1 MTLETDDGG
10 LVTLDT
16 EEIRPSTGNTPMG
29 TGSGGTNASGPGNSG
44 PSTGDQGTGGTTA
57 TTGTGGGDTVA
68 GSGDRGQDQVRER
81 SGHAGGSGSDRRG
94 DDTGAV
100 RGGGDAARA
109 GAGMTNTGGAG
120 RGRTPTLVD
129 AGRTE
134 ANSWALDGAPAR
146 PIVVREKV
154 KSLKLTKFKG
164 LDDSMP
170 MTMWLKTVRA
180 EVRRQAATM
189 GVIWND
195 KQLYHEVAA
204 HFEGEAQRWFA
215 TVMESVAEV
224 DENINTLAAML
235 QAKYMAQRTNPEVVD
250 LLNARRQMRG
260 ERLVEYAQALREI
273 GERGDISEDWLV
285 NAFLKGMN
293 SVEGATHV
301 RGHRPQ
307 TLDEAVN
314 LAVPHVGDYGEGYGV
329 GLESAMARWDEQEA
343 LRGRGPLAATTRK
356 SGDQEQSGLAGNF
369 GTAVSGYGP
378 MWGTAERPPRYDTE
392 GRPVGAGKTGS
403 HEWWK
408 AIPPGFKLVPA
419 GTTGIPAGQTSGSN
433 FQTSGGREQYG
444 GTRGKRQAE
453 NTAAAAKRPAK
464 TFKVEGRYGNS
475 TYGPGGGFPNPVLD
489 TREGRMQNH
498 ERYMAQ
504 RQPRQPFVPRA
515 GTECFYCGKGGHFAR
530 DCLLKKSD
538 FEASAQNPTENNG
551 EDEGNDQRA

>member
-1 MTLETDDGG
+1 MTLETDGGG

-16 EEIRPSTGNTPMG
+16 AEIRPSTGNTPMG
-29 TGSGGTNASGPGNSG
+29 TGSGGTSAGGPGNSG
-44 PSTGDQGTGGTTA
+44 PSTGDQGTGGTTT

-68 GSGDRGQDQVRER
+68 SSGGRGQDQVRER
-81 SGHAGGSGSDRRG
+81 IGHAGGSGGDQRG

-120 RGRTPTLVD
+120 QGRTPTLVD
-129 AGRTE
+129 AGRTV
-134 ANSWALDGAPAR
+134 ASSWALDSAPAQ

-154 KSLKLTKFKG
+154 KSLKLTKIKG

-170 MTMWLKTVRA
+170 
-180 EVRRQAATM
+180 AATM

-215 TVMESVAEV
+215 TIMESVAEA

-235 QAKYMAQRTNPEVVD
+235 RAKYMAQRTNPEVVD

-285 NAFLKGMN
+285 NAFLKGLN

-314 LAVPHVGDYGEGYGV
+314 LAVPHVDDYGEGYGV
-329 GLESAMARWDEQEA
+329 GLESAMALWDEQEA
-343 LRGRGPLAATTRK
+343 LWGRGPLAATARK

-392 GRPVGAGKTGS
+392 GRPVGAGET
-403 HEWWK
+403 
-408 AIPPGFKLVPA
+408 
-419 GTTGIPAGQTSGSN
+419 
-433 FQTSGGREQYG
+433 
-444 GTRGKRQAE
+444 
-453 NTAAAAKRPAK
+453 
-464 TFKVEGRYGNS
+464 
-475 TYGPGGGFPNPVLD
+475 
-489 TREGRMQNH
+489 
-498 ERYMAQ
+498 
-504 RQPRQPFVPRA
+504 
-515 GTECFYCGKGGHFAR
+515 
-530 DCLLKKSD
+530 
-538 FEASAQNPTENNG
+538 
-551 EDEGNDQRA
+551 DQ